1 MTCCLSLD
9 SAWSTSFV
17 RKTPWRICLS
27 GHLCSRS
34 CNSRTILSNSF
45 HSKPR
50 HLSTTSSVRLLDFQ
64 VFRREFQLSTRRLHP
79 DILQKPE
86 IQCIKNK
93 LPFHLH
99 AQTSSSP
106 LLPTPWAP
114 SHIHSATNSCQFHR
128 ANYVM
133 YLSPIFTP
141 YSHSYP
147 NPVIGSK
154 KIKPLP

>member
-27 GHLCSRS
+27 GHLRSRS

-50 HLSTTSSVRLLDFQ
+50 RLSTTSSVRLLDFQ

-86 IQCIKNK
+86 TQCIKNK

-99 AQTSSSP
+99 AHYFLHLGLPPTFIQPPIPVNFTEQIMSCICPQFSLP
-106 LLPTPWAP
+106 IPIHIPILL
-114 SHIHSATNSCQFHR
+114 
-128 ANYVM
+128 
-133 YLSPIFTP
+133 
-141 YSHSYP
+141 
-147 NPVIGSK
+147 
-154 KIKPLP
+154 